1 MSELA
6 NIYKQANDIVIK
18 RYQEDPENRW
28 RMFAINDCRAGKG
41 EHTSVMN
48 RFVEDVEIVV
58 KELVEGVA
66 KPSIPTAVAP
76 TVSPNVKKS
85 APLPP
90 AENRPKTPDNPA
102 GIDLDWNWF
111 YGQNI

>member
-6 NIYKQANDIVIK
+6 KIYKQANDTVIK
-18 RYQEDPENRW
+18 RYQENPEDRW

-41 EHTSVMN
+41 EHTSVMD
-48 RFVEDVEIVV
+48 RFVEDVEKVV
-58 KELVEGVA
+58 KELVDGATV
-66 KPSIPTAVAP
+66 IPIVVAP

-90 AENRPKTPDNPA
+90 AVNRPKTPDNLA
-102 GIDLDWNWF
+102 GIDLDWN
-111 YGQNI
+111 